1 MAKEKKGGKRLN
13 KKQLAEVLIDYFQS
27 RPGETMSMKQV
38 FKNLRLTTHPM
49 KMLALDIMEDMA
61 WNDFLAKD
69 GEYAYRLN
77 TKGQVQEGTFQRK
90 ANGKNTFLPDDGG
103 TPIFVSERN
112 SMSALTGD
120 RVRVQFLAR
129 RRNHIKEAMVTE
141 ILHRKKD
148 TFTGKLRV
156 DRDIAFLVTQESL
169 FVHDILV
176 PKKRLKGGKTGDRA
190 VVRITQWPDAE
201 HKNLVGEVV
210 DVLGPAGDNDVEM
223 NAILVQY
230 GLPYQYPKRVEQAAE
245 KIQPGIT
252 AEEIAQNAERDSIK
266 YKMVEFMGEFVGEEF
281 DAHIS
286 GVQSYGIYCEIDEN
300 HCEGLVP
307 IRDLDGDY
315 YDFDEKNFQLIGR
328 RHHSCYQLGDPVRIR
343 VAQAN
348 LERRQLDFVLADSAR
363 EERKPQHA
371 KGGKGKRRKR

>member
-252 AEEIAQNAERDSIK
+252 AEEIA
-266 YKMVEFMGEFVGEEF
+266 
-281 DAHIS
+281 
-286 GVQSYGIYCEIDEN
+286 
-300 HCEGLVP
+300 
-307 IRDLDGDY
+307 
-315 YDFDEKNFQLIGR
+315 R
-328 RHHSCYQLGDPVRIR
+328 R
-343 VAQAN
+343 
-348 LERRQLDFVLADSAR
+348 
-363 EERKPQHA
+363 
-371 KGGKGKRRKR
+371 

>member
-148 TFTGKLRV
+148 TL
-156 DRDIAFLVTQESL
+156 SL
-169 FVHDILV
+169 I
-176 PKKRLKGGKTGDRA
+176 
-190 VVRITQWPDAE
+190 
-201 HKNLVGEVV
+201 
-210 DVLGPAGDNDVEM
+210 
-223 NAILVQY
+223 
-230 GLPYQYPKRVEQAAE
+230 
-245 KIQPGIT
+245 
-252 AEEIAQNAERDSIK
+252 
-266 YKMVEFMGEFVGEEF
+266 
-281 DAHIS
+281 HIS
-286 GVQSYGIYCEIDEN
+286 E
-300 HCEGLVP
+300 P
-307 IRDLDGDY
+307 T
-315 YDFDEKNFQLIGR
+315 R
-328 RHHSCYQLGDPVRIR
+328 RS
-343 VAQAN
+343 
-348 LERRQLDFVLADSAR
+348 
-363 EERKPQHA
+363 
-371 KGGKGKRRKR
+371 